1 MLQWYSI
8 FGTNDKSDI
17 YYKKI
22 IMNKP
27 KNINLTFDGI
37 NMWMIYLIFYY
48 LFKVSL
54 LIEFLLKTTINYINS
69 LDK

>member
-69 LDK
+69 LEK